1 MRVPRIRIAFA
12 LLGAGL
18 ATAGWCDDSTFAANT
33 AIDESRLAE
42 VRGGFELPANLHAS
56 LSLERA
62 AFVNGEPVAN
72 LRADIPD
79 IAHMT
84 AEQATALQNAMGAL
98 VIQNGPGNT
107 LLASLGPAATVIQN
121 TLNDQ
126 RLLSLT
132 TITVDVNSLGAFRDL
147 TFHDAL
153 RDNLLAVP
161 GVR

>member
-1 MRVPRIRIAFA
+1 MSPSRHRVAHA
-12 LLGAGL
+12 LLGLGL
-18 ATAGWCDDSTFAANT
+18 ASAGWCDESRFTATA

-42 VRGGFELPANLHAS
+42 VRGGFELPTQLHAS
-56 LSLERA
+56 LSVERA
-62 AFVNGEPVAN
+62 AFVDGERVVN

-84 AEQATALQNAMGAL
+84 AGQATALQSVIAPL
-98 VIQNGPGNT
+98 VIQDGPGNT
-107 LLASLGPAATVIQN
+107 VLANLAPAATVIQN

-132 TITVDVNSLGAFRDL
+132 TINVDVNTLGAFRDL
-147 TFHDAL
+147 GFHDAL
-153 RDNLLAVP
+153 RDHLVP